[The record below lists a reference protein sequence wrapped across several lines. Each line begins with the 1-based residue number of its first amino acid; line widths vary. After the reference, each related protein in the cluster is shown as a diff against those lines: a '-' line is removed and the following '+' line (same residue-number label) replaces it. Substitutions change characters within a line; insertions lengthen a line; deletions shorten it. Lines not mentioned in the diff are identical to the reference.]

1 MTVMHRLTCVG
12 LSIAAVAA
20 CSRMEK
26 HSQTAGPAAPAVL
39 EGSWQVEDID
49 HRGMI
54 DNAMVRID
62 FGAAGRISG
71 RGGCNSFTGALT
83 YADGVATVGPLA
95 VTKKMCAPALMDL
108 EAKFFN
114 RLQGALRAS
123 MTEDGALVLSDEEGR
138 LLMRLMDDQSA
149 AAAPAVRASGEVTWE
164 PAAPLPEN
172 VFLRV
177 KLLDVSKM
185 DVAAETLAEAK
196 LPIGEGPP
204 VAFSLA
210 ADGPVDP
217 RARLSVSAQVSDGA
231 ALYFISDTNNPVSP
245 ETGAAEMSIRLKAVD
260 AMAGTGAGGQTVT
273 PSPIAYRCGGEIFQV
288 AFEAGAAYV
297 TLADGTVHT
306 LDRLNAADDPE
317 APRTFTDGRLTFVQE
332 TEGMAGLRVLFAR
345 GRMVPAPCER
355 VEG

>member
-1 MTVMHRLTCVG
+1 MIAMRRLTCVS
-12 LSIAAVAA
+12 LSIAAIAA

-26 HSQTAGPAAPAVL
+26 DPQSASPAAPAV
-39 EGSWQVEDID
+39 
-49 HRGMI
+49 
-54 DNAMVRID
+54 
-62 FGAAGRISG
+62 
-71 RGGCNSFTGALT
+71 T
-83 YADGVATVGPLA
+83 
-95 VTKKMCAPALMDL
+95 
-108 EAKFFN
+108 
-114 RLQGALRAS
+114 
-123 MTEDGALVLSDEEGR
+123 
-138 LLMRLMDDQSA
+138 
-149 AAAPAVRASGEVTWE
+149 ASGEAMWE

-172 VFLRV
+172 AFLRV

-210 ADGPVDP
+210 AEGPLDP

-231 ALYFISDTNNPVSP
+231 SLYFISDTSNPVST
-245 ETGAAEMSIRLKAVD
+245 ETGAAEMKIRLKAVD
-260 AMAGTGAGGQTVT
+260 AMGAGTGAGGQRVT
-273 PSPIAYRCGGEIFQV
+273 PSPVAYRCGEEIFNV

-306 LDRLNAADDPE
+306 LNRLNADDDPE

-332 TEGMAGLRVLFAR
+332 TEGMAGPRVLFAR
-345 GRMVPAPCER
+345 GRMVPALCER